1 MQAFDRQ
8 TRNIL
13 SPIGKAAASA
23 LLLALSMSAQVL
35 AEGGDIQLSAG
46 GEIAGATIQVPGA
59 PDRIRIPVGQ
69 ITADG
74 GRLPIFRPSDPLR
87 LLHDLPQME
96 QGIQFGDVGE
106 GRAIVWSRCDRPA
119 RMWVE
124 YAFNEQFTDSKV
136 IRGPHA
142 LEVSDFTARQDLV
155 GLPSGK
161 DVYVKVW
168 FEDLTNARNKSEP
181 VIGRFHT
188 VGKHEDIRFVWGG
201 DTAGQGWGI
210 NEAFGGMRIYEAMRQ
225 VKPQFFIQSGDSVYS
240 DGPIEASKP
249 AENGQIWTNL
259 VTPEVSK
266 VAETLDEFRGRYKY
280 NLLDANLRRFN
291 AEVPQIWQW
300 DDHEVVNNWSDAKDL
315 ANDPRYTLKEIP
327 VLIAHATRAFHEY
340 APLRPHTAEESE
352 RLYRKISYGPLLDV
366 FVIDMRSYRG
376 PNTANLQTQEGPET
390 AFLGEAQLKWLK
402 KELKKS
408 RATWKVISAD
418 MPIGLNIGDGV
429 DANGQP
435 RWEAIA
441 NGDNGP
447 AVGRELEIAR
457 LLRFI
462 KHERIK
468 NIVWLTADVH
478 YAAAHFY
485 DPSEAQFKN
494 FSPFW
499 EFVAGPLNAG
509 SFGPNTADGTFGP
522 QVVFAKAPPAGQANL
537 SPYAGLQFFGEVN
550 INRKTHELTVDL
562 KDLYGASVFSKT
574 LKAEHGR
581 DPD

>member
-142 LEVSDFTARQDLV
+142 LEVSDFTVRQDLV

-485 DPSEAQFKN
+485 DPSEAQFKD

-509 SFGPNTADGTFGP
+509 SFGPNTTDGTFGP

>member
-1 MQAFDRQ
+1 MHAFVLPKPKK
-8 TRNIL
+8 NS
-13 SPIGKAAASA
+13 SPMRKAAVPA
-23 LLLALSMSAQVL
+23 LALALSASVQVF
-35 AEGGDIQLSAG
+35 ADT
-46 GEIAGATIQVPGA
+46 GEFQTV
-59 PDRIRIPVGQ
+59 DRQ
-69 ITADG
+69 NITESNQAD
-74 GRLPIFRPSDPLR
+74 LPSV
-87 LLHDLPQME
+87 PQME
-96 QGIQFGDVGE
+96 QGIQFGDVGD

-124 YAFNEQFTDSKV
+124 YAFDEQFTDSKI

-142 LEVSDFTARQDLV
+142 LEVSDFTARQELT

-181 VIGRFHT
+181 VTGRFHT

-210 NEAFGGMRIYEAMRQ
+210 NEAFGGMKIYEAMRQ
-225 VKPQFFIQSGDSVYS
+225 VKPLFFIQSGDSVYS
-240 DGPIEASKP
+240 DSPIEASQE
-249 AENGQIWTNL
+249 AENGQIWTNI
-259 VTPEVSK
+259 VTPEVAK
-266 VAETLDEFRGRYKY
+266 VAETLAEFRGRYKY

-315 ANDPRYTLKEIP
+315 DNDPRYTVKDVPL
-327 VLIAHATRAFHEY
+327 LIGRAARAFQEY

-366 FVIDMRSYRG
+366 FVIDMRNYRG
-376 PNTANLQTQEGPET
+376 PNTANLQTTEGPET
-390 AFLGEAQLKWLK
+390 AFLGEEQLKWL
-402 KELKKS
+402 EQGLKDS

-429 DANGQP
+429 DEQGQP

-447 AVGRELEIAR
+447 AAGRELEIAR

-462 KHERIK
+462 KHKRIH

-485 DPSEAQFKN
+485 DPGRAQFKD

-509 SFGPNTADGTFGP
+509 SFGPNTTDGTFGL
-522 QVVFAKAPPAGQANL
+522 QVVFSKAPPAGQANL

-550 INRKTHELTVDL
+550 IDRKTRELTVDL
-562 KDLYGASVFSKT
+562 KDLYGTSVFSKT
-574 LKAEHGR
+574 LRAKPGR
-581 DPD
+581 